1 MWCQDTKRARP
12 APGLLCV
19 TIPAMLVHERGNLHD
34 GVLEYTWHVC
44 CFVSGFVFNC
54 QWVFGFINKQSATV
68 RLVPEIIGCDRLEDR
83 KSTRL
88 NSSHVAIS
96 YAVFCL

>member
-54 QWVFGFINKQSATV
+54 QWVFGFINKQAATV
-68 RLVPEIIGCDRLEDR
+68 RLELKIISRDRFHAYQRPCGKRNPPLGD
-83 KSTRL
+83 SW
-88 NSSHVAIS
+88 
-96 YAVFCL
+96 C